1 MSIRHGQILH
11 DAAGF
16 VIDRIQTGGV
26 TNLNIPIE
34 RINELGNYQTVATIR
49 DIPDLSFELESLDV
63 STEIEAILLRKD
75 PTATTTG
82 QEFDFAKAV
91 PLDVVSPFKAG
102 QGAFNIV
109 SGIGLPYLTLE
120 SATYRFGVAANAT
133 QSFTMKGDAIYYV
146 PGTPY
151 YQQWVSAGAGTYTFT
166 NTAIVYNESG
176 TALYAL
182 GLCYHDPAT
191 AQYKRLFHGTD
202 YTNTSSGFTILTDA
216 GAAIPSGSIIHCVY
230 GSTTAATYGQDVHQ
244 TTSVKPAA
252 VRGKDIDIYIGY
264 GATPV
269 MARWTSVQSFE
280 VSRRVTLDADREFG
294 NQHYVTQDY
303 DVAAVSGSIVVRP
316 RDVAD
321 LFTKIQT
328 VTNTSSSEISG
339 ALSSQTVQLEA
350 RIYDPNASTPTV
362 LKTLYV
368 PDARFTPPALQG
380 RVNSKTEPTFAFES
394 DGGTLLVYKGLRP

>member
-49 DIPDLSFELESLDV
+49 DIPDLSFDLESLDV

-75 PTATTTG
+75 PTTTTTG
-82 QEFDFAKAV
+82 QEFDFAKSI

-102 QGAFNIV
+102 QGSFAIV
-109 SGIGLPYLTLE
+109 SGIGMPYLTLE

-151 YQQWVSAGAGTYTFT
+151 YQQWASVGAGVYTFA
-166 NTAIVYNESG
+166 NTAIVYNEAG
-176 TALYAL
+176 TSVYAL

-191 AQYKRLFHGTD
+191 AQFKRLFQGTD
-202 YTNTSSGFTILTDA
+202 YTNTSAGFTILAAA
-216 GAAIPSGSIIHCVY
+216 GAAIPAGAILHCVY
-230 GSTTAATYGQDVHQ
+230 GSLVAASYPQSVHQ
-244 TTSVKPAA
+244 PASIKPAA
-252 VRGKDIDIYIGY
+252 VRGKDIDIYIGF

-294 NQHYVTQDY
+294 NQHYVSQDY

-316 RDVAD
+316 RDVPD
-321 LFTKIQT
+321 LWAKIQT

-339 ALSSQTVQLEA
+339 ALSSQTLQVEA
-350 RIYDPNASTPTV
+350 RIYDPNAAVPTV

-380 RVNSKTEPTFAFES
+380 RVNAKTEPTFSFES

>member
-63 STEIEAILLRKD
+63 STEIEAVLLRKD
-75 PTATTTG
+75 PTTTTTG
-82 QEFDFAKAV
+82 QEFDFAKAI

-151 YQQWVSAGAGTYTFT
+151 YQQWTSTGAGTYTFDH
-166 NTAIVYNESG
+166 TALVYNESG

-202 YTNTSSGFTILTDA
+202 YTNTASGFTVIS
-216 GAAIPSGSIIHCVY
+216 AIPSGVILHCVY
-230 GSTTAATYGQDVHQ
+230 GSLVAANYPQSVHQ
-244 TTSVKPAA
+244 PASVKPAA
-252 VRGKDIDIYIGY
+252 VRGKDIDIYIGF

-294 NQHYVTQDY
+294 NQHYVSQDY

-316 RDVAD
+316 RDIAD
-321 LFTKIQT
+321 LFAKIQT

-339 ALSSQTVQLEA
+339 ALSSQPVQLEA
-350 RIYDPNASTPTV
+350 RIYDPNATTPTV

>member
-1 MSIRHGQILH
+1 MSIRSAQILH

-49 DIPDLSFELESLDV
+49 DIPDLSFDLESLDV
-63 STEIEAILLRKD
+63 STEIEAVLLRKD
-75 PTATTTG
+75 PTTTTNG
-82 QEFDFAKAV
+82 QEFDFLKAI

-120 SATYRFGVAANAT
+120 SATYRFGVSANAT
-133 QSFTMKGDAIYYV
+133 QQFTMKGDAIYYI

-151 YQQWVSAGAGTYTFT
+151 YQQWTSSGAGTYNFT
-166 NTAIVYNESG
+166 NTALIYNEAG
-176 TALYAL
+176 TAVYAL
-182 GLCYHDPAT
+182 GVCYHDPAT
-191 AQYKRLFHGTD
+191 SQYKRLFHGTD
-202 YTNTSSGFTILTDA
+202 YTDTAAGFTVLSAA
-216 GAAIPSGSIIHCVY
+216 GASIPSGAILHCVY
-230 GSTTAATYGQDVHQ
+230 GSLAAASYPQSVHQ
-244 TTSVKPAA
+244 PATVKPAA
-252 VRGKDIDIYIGY
+252 VRGKDIDIFIGF

-269 MARWTSVQSFE
+269 MQRWTSVQSFE
-280 VSRRVTLDADREFG
+280 VSRRVTLDPDREFG
-294 NQHYVTQDY
+294 NQHYVSQDY
-303 DVAAVSGSIVVRP
+303 DVPVVSGSIVVRP

-321 LFTKIQT
+321 LFAKIQT
-328 VTNTSSSEISG
+328 ITNTSSSEISG
-339 ALSSQTVQLEA
+339 ALSSQPVRLEA
-350 RIYDPNASTPTV
+350 RIYDPLATTPTV

-380 RVNSKTEPTFAFES
+380 RVNAKTEPSFAFES